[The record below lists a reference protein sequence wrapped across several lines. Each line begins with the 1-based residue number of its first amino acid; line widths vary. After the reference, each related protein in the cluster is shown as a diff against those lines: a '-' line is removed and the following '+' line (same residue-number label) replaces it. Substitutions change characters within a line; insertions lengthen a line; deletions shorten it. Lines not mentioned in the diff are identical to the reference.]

1 MNKMQDN
8 INEKPIIIIDE
19 KPEDITNQQEG
30 EEPVMIIEN
39 DNNNIVDSPMLNIA
53 PTSRKKGLSIAVTA
67 LIFLITLIVLALG
80 YKYYRTYINIGV
92 PVSVKSAENI
102 AKLQLQKSSPIE
114 KPEVIMTSDSILGVG
129 MNLYEVRGLKAEIS
143 FAQPDT
149 TQQDVYLYSR
159 CSDFTSYDPQE
170 NHYIG
175 SLVVQGKELSSDVS
189 RLGYCAMAN
198 NNIVIGVARDEKVKD
213 YCIEHGGSFFR
224 QFILVSNGVLPSKF
238 YLHGKVERRAIGRIS
253 NKLYYIETHNKEA
266 LWAFAD
272 ALREYGFT
280 DAIYITGGT
289 DYCFYR
295 SADGKAHHIGDLAKK
310 DKPHKGKGIVPWL
323 VFKKK

>member
-1 MNKMQDN
+1 MNKIQDN

-30 EEPVMIIEN
+30 EVPVMTIEN
-39 DNNNIVDSPMLNIA
+39 DNNNVVDSTMLSIA

-67 LIFLITLIVLALG
+67 LISLITLIVLALG

-102 AKLQLQKSSPIE
+102 VKLQLQKSSPIV

>member
-1 MNKMQDN
+1 MKIIQDN

-39 DNNNIVDSPMLNIA
+39 DNNNVVDSPMLNIA

-198 NNIVIGVARDEKVKD
+198 NNIVVGVARDEKVKD

>member
-198 NNIVIGVARDEKVKD
+198 NNIVVGVARDEKVKD

>member
-39 DNNNIVDSPMLNIA
+39 DNNNVVDSPMLNIA
-53 PTSRKKGLSIAVTA
+53 PTSRKRGLSIAVTA

-198 NNIVIGVARDEKVKD
+198 NNIVVGVARDEKVKD

-310 DKPHKGKGIVPWL
+310 NKPHKGKGIVPWL

>member
-39 DNNNIVDSPMLNIA
+39 DSNSVENSTMLSIA
-53 PTSRKKGLSIAVTA
+53 PTSRKRGLSIAVTA
-67 LIFLITLIVLALG
+67 LISLITLIVLALG

-102 AKLQLQKSSPIE
+102 AKLQLQKSSPIV

-143 FAQPDT
+143 FTQPDT

>member
-39 DNNNIVDSPMLNIA
+39 DNNNVVDSPMLDIA

-67 LIFLITLIVLALG
+67 LISLITLIVLALG

>member
-39 DNNNIVDSPMLNIA
+39 DNNNVVDSPMLNIA

-67 LIFLITLIVLALG
+67 LIFLITLIVLTLG

-143 FAQPDT
+143 FTQPDT

>member
-39 DNNNIVDSPMLNIA
+39 DNNNVVDSPMLNIA
-53 PTSRKKGLSIAVTA
+53 PTNRKRGLSIAVTA
-67 LIFLITLIVLALG
+67 LISLITLIVLALG

>member
-39 DNNNIVDSPMLNIA
+39 DNNNVVDSPMLNIA

-310 DKPHKGKGIVPWL
+310 DRPHKGKGIVPWL

>member
-8 INEKPIIIIDE
+8 INEKPIIIDE

-39 DNNNIVDSPMLNIA
+39 DNNNVVDSPMLNIA

-67 LIFLITLIVLALG
+67 LISLITLIVLALG

-198 NNIVIGVARDEKVKD
+198 NNIVVGVARDEKVKD

-310 DKPHKGKGIVPWL
+310 DKPYKGKGIVPWL

>member
-30 EEPVMIIEN
+30 EGPVMIIEN
-39 DNNNIVDSPMLNIA
+39 DNNNVVDSPMLNIA

>member
-30 EEPVMIIEN
+30 EVPVMIIEN
-39 DNNNIVDSPMLNIA
+39 DNNNVVDSPMLNIA

-198 NNIVIGVARDEKVKD
+198 NNIVVGVARDEKVKD

>member
-39 DNNNIVDSPMLNIA
+39 DNNNVVDSPMLNIA
-53 PTSRKKGLSIAVTA
+53 PTSRKRGLSIAVTA

-198 NNIVIGVARDEKVKD
+198 NNIVVGVARDEKVKD

>member
-102 AKLQLQKSSPIE
+102 AKLQLQKFSPIE

-198 NNIVIGVARDEKVKD
+198 NNIVVGVARDEKVKD

>member
-39 DNNNIVDSPMLNIA
+39 DNNNVVDSPMLNIA
-53 PTSRKKGLSIAVTA
+53 PTNRKRGLSIAVTA
-67 LIFLITLIVLALG
+67 LISLITLIVLALG

-253 NKLYYIETHNKEA
+253 NKLYYIETHNKEV

>member
-39 DNNNIVDSPMLNIA
+39 DNNNVVDSPMLNIA

>member
-30 EEPVMIIEN
+30 EGPVMIIEN
-39 DNNNIVDSPMLNIA
+39 DNNNVVDSPMLNIA
-53 PTSRKKGLSIAVTA
+53 PTNRKRGLSIAVTA
-67 LIFLITLIVLALG
+67 LISLITLIVLALG

-198 NNIVIGVARDEKVKD
+198 NNIVVGVARDEKVKD

>member
-30 EEPVMIIEN
+30 EEPVMIIGN
-39 DNNNIVDSPMLNIA
+39 DNNSVESSTMLSIA
-53 PTSRKKGLSIAVTA
+53 PTSRKRGLSIAVTA
-67 LIFLITLIVLALG
+67 LISLITLIVLALG

-102 AKLQLQKSSPIE
+102 AKLQLQKPSPIV

-143 FAQPDT
+143 FTQPDT

>member
-30 EEPVMIIEN
+30 EEPVMIIKN

-198 NNIVIGVARDEKVKD
+198 NNIVVGVARDEKVKD